1 MSDESPEP
9 AAPETP
15 ETSPVDG
22 PPPEAS
28 APEASA
34 PEEAQPEPPKKKL
47 TRRRLLGLAALGG
60 LAYGARKLFWIDA
73 PARLDDTVL
82 APSGAKLLERVWE
95 GLDPK
100 LVLDTH
106 VHLVGLGAGG
116 TGCRVH
122 PGATSLTSPGRYLRT
137 RFYKGAAGIYEDG
150 RADALYVE
158 RLVDLFRHHRGRG
171 LLLAFDEHYSEA
183 GKVIEEHT
191 EFHTPNDYVLEI
203 AGKYPEL
210 FVPAAS
216 VHPHRADALDELS
229 RVAERGAVAVKWLP
243 NAMGMDPLSERCQA
257 FYERMAELKLVLIT
271 HAGEEQAVEAE
282 EAQELGNPLRLRRP
296 LDAGVRVVVAHCA
309 SLGKSH
315 DLDAPKDT
323 SGKHPLRSAYR
334 LFRRLTEEP
343 RAKGLLYG
351 DVSAMTQFNRSGAP
365 LFETL
370 RDEELHPRLINGSDY
385 PLPGIDPLIRTGLLV
400 RQGYITAQERVGLNE
415 IFDYNPVAFDF
426 AVKRCLRAPTAEGA
440 HDPSGK
446 QLPASV
452 FETLSAFPRL
462 S

>member
-1 MSDESPEP
+1 VSDE
-9 AAPETP
+9 TP
-15 ETSPVDG
+15 PSDA

-28 APEASA
+28 PEDTPGAPPTEAAAPEA
-34 PEEAQPEPPKKKL
+34 PKKKL

-60 LAYGARKLFWIDA
+60 LAYGTRKLFWIDA
-73 PARLDDTVL
+73 PQRLDDTVL
-82 APSGAKLLERVWE
+82 AESGAKLLEQAWQ

-122 PGATSLTSPGRYLRT
+122 KGMTSLSSPVRFLRT
-137 RFYKGAAGIYEDG
+137 RFYKGAAGIYDDA

-158 RLVDLFRHHRGRG
+158 RLVDLWTHHRGRA

-191 EFHTPNDYVLEI
+191 EFYTPNDYVFRVASEH
-203 AGKYPEL
+203 PEL
-210 FVPAAS
+210 FVPCAS
-216 VHPHRADALDELS
+216 VHPYRADALDELS

-243 NAMGMDPLSERCQA
+243 NAMGMDPLAERCQA
-257 FYERMAELKLVLIT
+257 FYERMAELKLVLIS

-315 DLDAPKDT
+315 DLDAPQDT
-323 SGKHPLRSAYR
+323 QGKHPLRSAYR
-334 LFRRLTEEP
+334 LFRRLAEEP

-351 DVSAMTQFNRSGAP
+351 DVSAMTQFNRSGGP
-365 LFETL
+365 LQETL
-370 RDEELHPRLINGSDY
+370 RDAELHERLLNGSDY

-400 RQGYITAQERVGLNE
+400 KQGYLSAEERVGLNAL
-415 IFDYNPVAFDF
+415 FDYNPVAFDF
-426 AVKRCLRAPTAEGA
+426 AVKRCLRAPTPEGA
-440 HDPSGK
+440 HDPSGR
-446 QLPASV
+446 QLPGSV
-452 FETLSAFPRL
+452 FETLRAFPRL
-462 S
+462 T